1 MQPDWKRAWQPIVER
16 VGTDFCPGEQL
27 WGADPIEASA
37 VRRFVEPLEFDCPL
51 HTDQHVAEQYGY
63 GRIIAPY
70 SSLFVWIT
78 QPYWNK
84 EMGAQFTSAHP
95 DAQPEQSPVQG
106 FVSDHEPVTTG
117 YFYTDLDIEYIQ
129 PCYVGDHL
137 YQEGNRLTSCV
148 PKETSVGRGAFMR
161 WASVIKNQ
169 SAERVANVSIGTYRY
184 NPHLKG
190 GSANE

>member
-1 MQPDWKRAWQPIVER
+1 MQPDWKRAWQPMVER
-16 VGTDFCPGEQL
+16 VGTDFCPGEQF

-63 GRIIAPY
+63 GTSLPRIAACSFGLRSRIGTKRWARSLRAPPRCPTRAEPG
-70 SSLFVWIT
+70 SS
-78 QPYWNK
+78 
-84 EMGAQFTSAHP
+84 
-95 DAQPEQSPVQG
+95 